1 VQNELRSIVN
11 GNGYTNPLAQHLNAP
26 ALYTHVRA
34 AFGYDAVRSLFLFC
48 FFYMHVRAAFGYD
61 AVGCL
66 LLPVVACCCL
76 LLPVVACC
84 CLLLF
89 VIVLLLQI
97 LLFYDHSISSFHY
110 HSVFLL
116 LSFYYHSTIIL
127 FSLFGLTWCQARSK
141 PPTRQSLTFSLAW
154 SRAMIAALITAR
166 T

>member
-1 VQNELRSIVN
+1 MQNELRSIVN

-34 AFGYDAVRSLFLFC
+34 AFGYDAVRCLFFFC
-48 FFYMHVRAAFGYD
+48 FFTCTFARPLATM
-61 AVGCL
+61 
-66 LLPVVACCCL
+66 PWVACCCL